1 MPGIDRELCRTSAA
15 QCAQLARA
23 TTDPER
29 KQVLLIRAQEWLK
42 LAYSDHSVEFDGL
55 LSAFNDGQLGLSE
68 QAPTRRV
75 RMQRQPIQQ
84 QSKQKREGDR

>member
-42 LAYSDHSVEFDGL
+42 LAYSDHSGGLDGL
-55 LSAFNDGQLGLSE
+55 LSAFNDGQLGVTG
-68 QAPTRRV
+68 QAPGRRI
-75 RMQRQPIQQ
+75 R
-84 QSKQKREGDR
+84 SGK